1 MVSQE
6 VDIEIPIEERIR
18 RLEAQQRIR
27 DLVSRYSMAVDDRAL
42 DELAELFARDG
53 AFRHLN
59 GGTATRGRDAVRE
72 FYLERMKT
80 MGPSYHYPHD
90 HIVDVTG
97 PATASGVVN
106 AHAEMGIGGRCIV
119 VALRYNDDYVLE
131 EDEWRF
137 RDRALQFRYF
147 MDLADLD
154 TDYSHSKRLRFP
166 EPMPADLPE
175 SLPSYKE
182 FQRLYM

>member
-1 MVSQE
+1 MVAHE
-6 VDIEIPIEERIR
+6 VGTEIPLEERIR

-59 GGTATRGRDAVRE
+59 GVGAHGRDAVRE

-97 PATASGVVN
+97 PDTASGVVN
-106 AHAEMGIGGRCIV
+106 AHAEMGIDGRCIV

-131 EDEWRF
+131 EDAWRF

-154 TDYSHSKRLRFP
+154 TDYSHPKRRRFP

-182 FQRLYM
+182 FQRRYM